1 MEWAAGAAA
10 GFGNKV
16 DKPENA
22 LLIYKM
28 VQQALQSSCKLL
40 RRKYPKNLKIF
51 EDLKDFLEPMFLLL
65 LLFTIPVS
73 VTYIR

>member
-22 LLIYKM
+22 LLIYKKKISKK
-28 VQQALQSSCKLL
+28 V
-40 RRKYPKNLKIF
+40 KIF

-73 VTYIR
+73 AAYIRYHLIHLN